1 MSRSIFDGSGA
12 AKEALHGVWELGCL
26 ATKLF
31 GVGGVQL
38 ESHAKQ
44 ALKFSEFKFECPGM
58 LQC

>member
-44 ALKFSEFKFECPGM
+44 ALKFSKFK
-58 LQC
+58 LKI